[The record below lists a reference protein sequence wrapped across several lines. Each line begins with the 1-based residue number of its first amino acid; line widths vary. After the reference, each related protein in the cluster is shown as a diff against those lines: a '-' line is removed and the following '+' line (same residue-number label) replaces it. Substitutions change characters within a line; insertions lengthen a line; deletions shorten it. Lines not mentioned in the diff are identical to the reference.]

1 MMRRRTSPGLAGAA
15 RLGRAGGRRGL
26 LALVL
31 ALALAGGAA
40 AGAAREP
47 AAAPPAPVR
56 AVSAWHAAPQADK
69 KGGKAAE
76 AGSDPFLLPADYR
89 NPDGSFNQEAI
100 LARQK
105 TRLDAINAKLG
116 TKLRMSETPHYL
128 LFSDAD
134 APVTAQFTQ
143 WCEALYASLCGQFG
157 IGAKERIWDGKC
169 LLLIFRSRPK
179 FVEFAKVFDENNAA
193 DAGAFFAW
201 EHYAAGMPECVHI
214 SIPLDERDPPVRAR
228 TGRRLQELFAHE
240 GTHAFIQLFH
250 KPVELPL
257 WLHEGLAE
265 YMTVVNDPALR
276 PLKTAP
282 AVAAAKAGVSL
293 DRLLAAVTGD
303 DLKIQE
309 YSIAFTLVDYL
320 QQTGKPKFK
329 QFVLLLKEGK
339 DQPTALKTA
348 YGFDAGGLA
357 KRWRAFLLAESEPKQ
372 R

>member
-1 MMRRRTSPGLAGAA
+1 MMPRRTFPGLAPAA

-31 ALALAGGAA
+31 ALALAGGGAA
-40 AGAAREP
+40 AGAARGP
-47 AAAPPAPVR
+47 AAAPPAAGGPP
-56 AVSAWHAAPQADK
+56 VSAWHAASKADK

-134 APVTAQFTQ
+134 APVTAQFTK
-143 WCEALYASLCGQFG
+143 WSEALYGSLCNQFG
-157 IGAKERIWDGKC
+157 IGARERIWDGKC

-179 FVEFAKVFDENNAA
+179 FVEFARVFDENNAA

-214 SIPLDERDPPVRAR
+214 SIPLDERDPKH
-228 TGRRLQELFAHE
+228 LQELFAHE

-265 YMTVVNDPALR
+265 YMTVVNEPALR

-282 AVAAAKAGVSL
+282 AVAAAKAGASL

-320 QQTGKPKFK
+320 QQAGKPKFR

-348 YGFDAGGLA
+348 YGFDADGLA
-357 KRWRAFLLAESEPKQ
+357 QRWRAFLLAESGPKQ

>member
-1 MMRRRTSPGLAGAA
+1 MMQRRASPGLAGAA
-15 RLGRAGGRRGL
+15 RLGRAAGAGL

-31 ALALAGGAA
+31 ALALSGG
-40 AGAAREP
+40 G

-56 AVSAWHAAPQADK
+56 AVSAWHAASKADK
-69 KGGKAAE
+69 KGGKAAK
-76 AGSDPFLLPADYR
+76 AGADPFLLPANYR
-89 NPDGSFNQEAI
+89 NADGSFNQEAI

-143 WCEALYASLCGQFG
+143 WSEALYASLCAQFG
-157 IGAKERIWDGKC
+157 IGPKERIWDGKC
-169 LLLIFRSRPK
+169 ILLIFRSRPK
-179 FVEFAKVFDENNAA
+179 FVEFARVFDENNAA

-214 SIPLDERDPPVRAR
+214 SIPLDERDP
-228 TGRRLQELFAHE
+228 RRLQELFAHE

-265 YMTVVNDPALR
+265 YMTVVNEPALR
-276 PLKTAP
+276 PRKTAP
-282 AVAAAKAGVSL
+282 AAAAARAGASL
-293 DRLLAAVTGD
+293 DRLLAAVTGNN
-303 DLKIQE
+303 LKIQE

-320 QQTGKPKFK
+320 QQAGKPKFR

-339 DQPTALKTA
+339 DQPTALRTA
-348 YGFDAGGLA
+348 YGFDADGLA
-357 KRWRAFLLAESEPKQ
+357 KRWRAFLLAESGPK
-372 R
+372 RR